1 MLVHKASSE
10 WSQYSTSCQPHFLLP
25 HSSHPS
31 LFFPLSFPPSSLL
44 PSSSLPSLLPLSL
57 PPPSLPP
64 LLPPPSLLP
73 PSSLLLPS
81 QTSSIMR
88 MVQMSIERT
97 KALFFLSGGSSL
109 TEHARWPSP
118 PCAGTHCTRTCLQ
131 WDMAPVS
138 LATRG
143 RKLCSPLLS
152 YTHPVTHTHSH
163 APSHTLTHTQ
173 MTSQTRVLVWSVFIH
188 SRTQHTLSE
197 L

>member
-10 WSQYSTSCQPHFLLP
+10 WSQHSTSCHPSFLLP
-25 HSSHPS
+25 HSSLPS
-31 LFFPLSFPPSSLL
+31 LFFPLSSPPSSL
-44 PSSSLPSLLPLSL
+44 PPSSLP
-57 PPPSLPP
+57 PS
-64 LLPPPSLLP
+64 SP

-163 APSHTLTHTQ
+163 APSHTLTHTSSHTLTHSHIHTHTLTHTQ

-188 SRTQHTLSE
+188 SRTRHTLSE